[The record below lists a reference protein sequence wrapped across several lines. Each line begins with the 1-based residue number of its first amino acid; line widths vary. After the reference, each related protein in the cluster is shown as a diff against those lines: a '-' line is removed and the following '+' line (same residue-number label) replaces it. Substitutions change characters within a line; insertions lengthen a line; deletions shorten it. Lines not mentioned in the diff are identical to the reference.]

1 MKFFFLLTLLFTVHT
16 SALAEAEAE
25 LIILD
30 NGLRV
35 ILEEMHFSPTVTVLI
50 QYQVGAINETAE
62 ISGISHFTEHMMFN
76 GTPDMPGSGFW
87 QLVQKN
93 GGRANG
99 GTGTDQTTYFLYF
112 PASKLE
118 EGLRIEADRMQNCLM
133 DSTAIAQEIGVVM
146 DEWRLYQDSPDG
158 TLYCKANEHFYGDH
172 SLSRTILGTSETIAS
187 FNKEMVT
194 DYYKT
199 WYTPSNAILT
209 VVGDFER
216 DETLALI
223 EEYFGVI
230 PCDEA
235 PEDNVPV
242 ITEWDFPERVDFDFP
257 AESDRFL
264 LYFRGCESTSPDIPA
279 LMLLSS
285 YFSSGRIGWIEQ
297 DLINTGIL
305 TSGYASRPS
314 GTGCKPFTFSGNV
327 QNGVSADSAI
337 ELMTAEAY
345 RLTEEPIGDDHLS
358 LLQNYLIGREVM
370 NSNTPLDKAY
380 RQTYNLSGYD
390 RLNAY
395 EEMLDEM
402 ATLTPEEI
410 QEVAAR
416 YFTPE
421 RLMVTVLHAT
431 EGGETAR
438 HTSSE
443 GTTSTDVPEITDW
456 SGLNLNPDEFELPD
470 HSVSEGAERFQL
482 TNGLTLLVKED
493 HSFPI
498 VEMIVTLP
506 MSDRQTE
513 QEKAGISSLTSEL
526 MLRGTEELDYSEF
539 HERLAAFGSGTWLS
553 PGVKYTMGNVYGHS
567 DYVETY
573 FTSLSDLL
581 IRPALREEDFQSV
594 KDKAMGRLMLQNE
607 RPFYVFYMAMDEIL
621 LEEGNSRNA
630 DSTSLADLTHSDVA
644 EWWETCVRPDGTVLA
659 VVGDITPE
667 QALALTEQYF
677 GTWQN
682 PNSHL
687 PEIVE
692 YQFSIAPG
700 DTIITTM
707 PGKIQI
713 AEAVSCMA
721 PSFES
726 GDYIPFVT
734 MSRILGG
741 GIGSRLGQ
749 SIRETQGLAYVVGSM
764 CDGTSNSF
772 STGSRFLAYLST
784 GADMARRALDA
795 AVLECELITEE
806 EVLEEELLLEQSR
819 GLGRH
824 ALSYDNYDSVAR
836 YLSTTEF
843 QNLSLTRDVDNLETV
858 LSLNIS
864 DIQRVAEKYFTGE
877 WFISVAGG
885 VDQNMEPLE

>member
-1 MKFFFLLTLLFTVHT
+1 MKFFFLLTLLFAIHT
-16 SALAEAEAE
+16 AALAEAE
-25 LIILD
+25 LITLD
-30 NGLRV
+30 NGLQV

-76 GTPDMPGSGFW
+76 GTPDMPGPRFW

-99 GTGTDQTTYFLYF
+99 GTGTDHTTYFVYF

-118 EGLRIEADRMQNCLM
+118 EGLIMEADRMQNCLM
-133 DSTAIAQEIGVVM
+133 DSAAIAQEIGVVM
-146 DEWRLYQDSPDG
+146 DEWRIYQDSPDG
-158 TLYCKANEHFYGDH
+158 VLYCEANEHFYGDH
-172 SLSRTILGTSETIAS
+172 PLSRTILGTSETIAS
-187 FNKEMVT
+187 FNREMVT
-194 DYYKT
+194 DFYET

-209 VVGDFER
+209 VIGDFET
-216 DETLALI
+216 DEALALI
-223 EEYFGVI
+223 EEYFGGI
-230 PCDEA
+230 PCDGA
-235 PEDNVPV
+235 PGDNVPV
-242 ITEWDFPERVDFDFP
+242 IAEWDFPERVDFDFP

-285 YFSSGRIGWIEQ
+285 YFSSRRIGWIEQ
-297 DLINTGIL
+297 NLVNTGIL
-305 TSGYASRPS
+305 TSGYAGNPRGKS
-314 GTGCKPFTFSGNV
+314 CKPFIFSGNV
-327 QNGVSADSAI
+327 QNGISADSAI

-345 RLTEEPIGDDHLS
+345 RLTEEPIDAEHLS

-370 NSNTPLDKAY
+370 NSNTPLSKAY
-380 RQTYNLSGYD
+380 RQTYNLSTYGF
-390 RLNAY
+390 LNAH
-395 EEMLDEM
+395 EEILADI
-402 ATLTPEEI
+402 AGLTPEEI

-416 YFTPE
+416 YFTRE

-431 EGGETAR
+431 EGEEMAR

-456 SGLNLNPDEFELPD
+456 SGLNLDPDEFVLPE
-470 HSVSEGAERFQL
+470 HSVSAGVQRFEL
-482 TNGLTLLVKED
+482 NNGMILLVKED

-498 VEMIVTLP
+498 VEMMVTFP

-513 QEKAGISSLTSEL
+513 QGKAGISSLTSEL
-526 MLRGTEELDYSEF
+526 MLRGTEELDHSEF
-539 HERLAAFGSGTWLS
+539 HGRLAAFGSGTWLS
-553 PGVKYTMGNVYGHS
+553 PGTKYTMGNVYGHS
-567 DYVETY
+567 NHVETY

-594 KDKAMGRLMLQNE
+594 KDRATGQLMLQNE
-607 RPFYVFYMAMDEIL
+607 QPFYVFYAALDEIL
-621 LEEGNSRNA
+621 LEEGNSRNP
-630 DSTSLADLTHSDVA
+630 DSTSLADLTHSDVT
-644 EWWETCVRPDGTVLA
+644 EWWQTCVRPEGTVLA

-667 QALALTEQYF
+667 QALELAEKYF
-677 GTWQN
+677 GAWKN
-682 PNSHL
+682 PSSPL

-692 YQFSIAPG
+692 YQFSAAPG

-764 CDGTSNSF
+764 CDGTQSSF

-795 AVLECELITEE
+795 SVFECELIAEE
-806 EVLEEELLLEQSR
+806 GILEEELLLEQSR

-824 ALSYDNYDSVAR
+824 ALSYDDYDSVAR

-858 LSLNIS
+858 LSLDVD
-864 DIQRVAEKYFTGE
+864 DIQEVAEKYFTGE